1 MHDISLS
8 QSEITDWWEEERM
21 RIFRMLHESLERLHR
36 QIGKE
41 IDALNFFDL
50 IGNETFIAE
59 TITPTFH
66 HWFHKTYSEISH
78 QKNADLKQVNFK
90 FKRGAASL
98 GMVEKSRFFGGLA
111 MGPLVRIRL
120 RNKTTANYKDKL
132 RRLINGIVLDE
143 THSKKVPHL
152 RGLLLSELDELR
164 DIRFAQLQR
173 TSS

>member
-1 MHDISLS
+1 MHNIYLS

-21 RIFRMLHESLERLHR
+21 RIFQMLHEALHRLHR
-36 QIGKE
+36 QIAKE

-50 IGNETFIAE
+50 MKNEAFIAE
-59 TITPTFH
+59 TIISTFH
-66 HWFHKTYSEISH
+66 HWFHKTYGEISY
-78 QKNADLKQVNFK
+78 QKNADLKQVKFK

-111 MGPLVRIRL
+111 MGPLVRVRL
-120 RNKTTANYKDKL
+120 RNETTANYKDKL

-143 THSKKVPHL
+143 TYSKKVPHL

-164 DIRFAQLQR
+164 DTCFAQLQG